1 MFLFQDVTIKR
12 TFTVI
17 IVSKIMALLV
27 PGVWIFID
35 QEIINMPK
43 SEIFYCK
50 ENTKLRIYAESYLNI
65 LIFGV
70 TLLNSVYAWRRK
82 GVLNTQIAPAP
93 NMGASASAINELP
106 RRMEIRR
113 NSEDPFKFQR
123 VFVIAQTEADREVVQ
138 LQCWPVQS
146 DLYQKLKMG
155 ILHLVFYG
163 ICK

>member
-50 ENTKLRIYAESYLNI
+50 ENTKLRIYED
-65 LIFGV
+65 G
-70 TLLNSVYAWRRK
+70 
-82 GVLNTQIAPAP
+82 
-93 NMGASASAINELP
+93 NE
-106 RRMEIRR
+106 
-113 NSEDPFKFQR
+113 KT
-123 VFVIAQTEADREVVQ
+123 A
-138 LQCWPVQS
+138 
-146 DLYQKLKMG
+146 G
-155 ILHLVFYG
+155 
-163 ICK
+163 

>member
-1 MFLFQDVTIKR
+1 MFLLQDVTIKR
-12 TFTVI
+12 TSTVI
-17 IVSKIMALLV
+17 VVSKIMSLLV
-27 PGVWIFID
+27 PGVWIFMD
-35 QEIINMPK
+35 PSIIHLPESN
-43 SEIFYCK
+43 IFYCK

-93 NMGASASAINELP
+93 NMGASASVINEVP

-113 NSEDPFKFQR
+113 NTEDPFKFQK
-123 VFVIAQTEADREVVQ
+123 VFVIAQTDADREAAQ

-146 DLYQKLKMG
+146 ELYQKLKMG
-155 ILHLVFYG
+155 RLHLIVSWNL
-163 ICK
+163 

>member
-1 MFLFQDVTIKR
+1 MTIKR

-17 IVSKIMALLV
+17 VVSKIMSLLV
-27 PGVWIFID
+27 PGVWIFRD
-35 QEIINMPK
+35 PDIINMPE
-43 SEIFYCK
+43 SDIFYCK

-93 NMGASASAINELP
+93 NMVSSASAINEAP

-113 NSEDPFKFQR
+113 NSEDPFKFQK
-123 VFVIAQTEADREVVQ
+123 VFVIAQADPDPETAQ

-146 DLYQKLKMG
+146 DLYQKLKLG
-155 ILHLVFYG
+155 RLHLVFYG
-163 ICK
+163 I

>member
-12 TFTVI
+12 TSTVI
-17 IVSKIMALLV
+17 VVSKIMSLLV
-27 PGVWIFID
+27 PGVWIFMD
-35 QEIINMPK
+35 PSIIHLPESN
-43 SEIFYCK
+43 IFYCK

-93 NMGASASAINELP
+93 NMGASASVINKVP

-113 NSEDPFKFQR
+113 NSEDPFKFQK
-123 VFVIAQTEADREVVQ
+123 VFVIAQTDADPEAAQ

-146 DLYQKLKMG
+146 ELYQKLKMG
-155 ILHLVFYG
+155 RLHLIVSWNL
-163 ICK
+163 

>member
-1 MFLFQDVTIKR
+1 
-12 TFTVI
+12 
-17 IVSKIMALLV
+17 MALLV

-113 NSEDPFKFQR
+113 NSEDPFKFQK
-123 VFVIAQTEADREVVQ
+123 VFVIAQADPDPETAQ
-138 LQCWPVQS
+138 
-146 DLYQKLKMG
+146 
-155 ILHLVFYG
+155 LHLEPRQRLLSPPLLPPLLRLHPDPPAVSST
-163 ICK
+163 

>member
-82 GVLNTQIAPAP
+82 GVLKTQIAPAP

-113 NSEDPFKFQR
+113 NSEDPFKFQK
-123 VFVIAQTEADREVVQ
+123 VFVIAQTDPDPETAQ

-155 ILHLVFYG
+155 RLHLVFYE